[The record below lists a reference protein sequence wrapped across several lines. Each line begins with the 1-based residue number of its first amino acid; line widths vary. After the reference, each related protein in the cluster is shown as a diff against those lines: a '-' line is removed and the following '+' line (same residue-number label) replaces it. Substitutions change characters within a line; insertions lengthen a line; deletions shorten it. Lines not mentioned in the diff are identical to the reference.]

1 MKAVRKRQ
9 EMPIFFFF
17 QLQNYSRQN
26 SGEEA
31 MRIRGW
37 NGKGKET
44 QNIESAVR
52 TYGGEKLNNSV
63 Y

>member
-1 MKAVRKRQ
+1 
-9 EMPIFFFF
+9 
-17 QLQNYSRQN
+17 
-26 SGEEA
+26 

-44 QNIESAVR
+44 QNIESVVR